1 MPTMAV
7 PSKRFDLFS
16 PATRPP
22 SLDLRIRI
30 IIKLYP
36 VLRTVSPLIRI
47 TIWDGPALKLCGH
60 RCAHGVIAC
69 PLIGAVE

>member
-1 MPTMAV
+1 V
-7 PSKRFDLFS
+7 
-16 PATRPP
+16 
-22 SLDLRIRI
+22 
-30 IIKLYP
+30 
-36 VLRTVSPLIRI
+36 VLRTVSPLVRI